1 MHVPPDATTPARRS
15 SPAGPRWFFAIKVI
29 ISLLL
34 LWLLIAN
41 VNLGELWQIVKGASP
56 TWMAA
61 ALGLYFVMCLLSA
74 WRWLVLL
81 RAQNVTLGL
90 GTLTASFL
98 VATFFNNFLPSNI
111 GGDVVRIGDTAR
123 AAGSK
128 TLAATVV
135 LLDRAIGLLGLVLV
149 AALGATLSADPA
161 VEAIVGGPLGLWLVL
176 GGALLLLAPAIISPG
191 SIAVLLRPLER
202 LHREWIGVRIGRLT
216 SALERLR
223 SRPVALVWCFA
234 GGVLVQLTL
243 VAFYAAVARGLSI
256 PITLPQ
262 LAVLVPLS
270 FIVQMVPVSVNGF
283 GVREATF
290 TAYFAYVGLPAE
302 SALALSLIGA
312 ALVMLFSLSGAATY
326 VGRGTRATDDNAAIP
341 G

>member
-1 MHVPPDATTPARRS
+1 VHVPPDATTPARRS
-15 SPAGPRWFFAIKVI
+15 SPAGPRWFFAIKVA
-29 ISLLL
+29 ISLVL
-34 LWLLIAN
+34 LWLLVAN
-41 VNLGELWQIVKGASP
+41 VNLSALWQTVRGASP
-56 TWMAA
+56 AWMAT
-61 ALGLYFVMCLLSA
+61 ALGLYFVMCVVSA

-81 RAQNVTLGL
+81 RAQGVALGL

-128 TLAATVV
+128 TLATTVV

-149 AALGATLSADPA
+149 AAFGATLSGDPA
-161 VEAIVGGPLGLWLVL
+161 VEAMVGGPLGLWLALAGVL
-176 GGALLLLAPAIISPG
+176 VLLAPAILSPVMVG
-191 SIAVLLRPLER
+191 RLLKPLER
-202 LHREWIGVRIGRLT
+202 LHKEWIAERIGRLT

-223 SRPVALVWCFA
+223 ARPVALVLCFA

-243 VAFYAAVARGLSI
+243 VAFYAAVARGLGI

-270 FIVQMVPVSVNGF
+270 FVIQMVPLSVNGF

-290 TAYFAYVGLPAE
+290 TAYFAYLGLPAE

-326 VGRGTRATDDNAAIP
+326 VGRGRRAVDNAAIP
-341 G
+341 E